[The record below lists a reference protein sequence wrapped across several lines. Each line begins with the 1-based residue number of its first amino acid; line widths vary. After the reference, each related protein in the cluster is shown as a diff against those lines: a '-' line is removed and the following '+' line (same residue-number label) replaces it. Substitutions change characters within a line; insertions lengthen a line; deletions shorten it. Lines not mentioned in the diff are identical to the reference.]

1 MKVCGLCKV
10 WYSVSLKPNVVDYN
24 AEEMVW
30 CIIHRLISD
39 FERNNEQN
47 HTSISDIQLLQ
58 NVKCIFM
65 IVLYCIVLYWILH
78 YLLSIYGGLFVSW
91 LFLWLYCIVVLY
103 CIEFCTIYCLSMV
116 VCLFP
121 GCFYDCI
128 VLLYCIVLNYAL
140 SFAIIEIIKIA
151 MHTLSLMHA
160 DMETSL
166 SAVNPS
172 CCVCYMKPL
181 QIPGIVQGYIIYV
194 INIYLKIID
203 ICEALI
209 FLG

>member
-1 MKVCGLCKV
+1 M
-10 WYSVSLKPNVVDYN
+10 WSTIMLKK
-24 AEEMVW
+24 W
-30 CIIHRLISD
+30 
-39 FERNNEQN
+39 FG
-47 HTSISDIQLLQ
+47 
-58 NVKCIFM
+58 
-65 IVLYCIVLYWILH
+65 VLYIDLFLILSVTMNKITRASVIFS
-78 YLLSIYGGLFVSW
+78 YCKMLNV
-91 LFLWLYCIVVLY
+91 FLWLYCIVLNSALFIVYLWWFVCFLAVSMIVLY
-103 CIEFCTIYCLSMV
+103 CCILLYWILDYLLSILV

>member
-1 MKVCGLCKV
+1 MIFCFFKIKCGRLMLKKWFGV
-10 WYSVSLKPNVVDYN
+10 LYIDLFLILSLTMNKITRASVIFSYRKMLNVFLWLY
-24 AEEMVW
+24 
-30 CIIHRLISD
+30 C
-39 FERNNEQN
+39 
-47 HTSISDIQLLQ
+47 
-58 NVKCIFM
+58 
-65 IVLYCIVLYWILH
+65 IVLNCCIVLYWILH
-78 YLLSIYGGLFVSW
+78 YLLSIYGGLFASW
-91 LFLWLYCIVVLY
+91 LFLWLYCIVVFY

-128 VLLYCIVLNYAL
+128 VLLYCIVLKYAL
-140 SFAIIEIIKIA
+140 SFAIIEIINIA

-194 INIYLKIID
+194 INIYLQIIE

>member
-1 MKVCGLCKV
+1 
-10 WYSVSLKPNVVDYN
+10 
-24 AEEMVW
+24 
-30 CIIHRLISD
+30 
-39 FERNNEQN
+39 
-47 HTSISDIQLLQ
+47 
-58 NVKCIFM
+58 
-65 IVLYCIVLYWILH
+65 
-78 YLLSIYGGLFVSW
+78 
-91 LFLWLYCIVVLY
+91 
-103 CIEFCTIYCLSMV
+103 MV